1 MTPELQDILSYLFW
15 IIAFIF
21 VSLIIIGVWMNKFIK
36 NRYPGY
42 DEYSPLH
49 WARTTPRHNLW
60 IKLWQIATMSA
71 LFSMMALMMLF
82 DDI

>member
-1 MTPELQDILSYLFW
+1 MSPEIESILSYLFW
-15 IIAFIF
+15 IICILFVILIF
-21 VSLIIIGVWMNKFIK
+21 VGIWINRFLKS
-36 NRYPGY
+36 RYPGY

-49 WARTTPRHNLW
+49 WARTTPRHSLW